1 MNRVYTRTLGFA
13 DDADAARATRP
24 GLQRCVE
31 TALNMSD
38 GLIDSVIDGLE
49 ITVARA
55 QGGAVASGPKS
66 VMKLATEQLLANR
79 VQIRATFAAQLRA
92 AMYGGVK
99 PEAQAQPL
107 LRFDDFKLLPEDK
120 LDENIEAAWAEQ
132 EIVLAVEDVLPTL
145 DALVSTLLGW
155 VTVQPQLNPL
165 RPQVFVRA
173 LCTAL
178 VEQIPDTEIRGPLM
192 TPAAGH
198 LGTRMRKLYRE
209 LGEWLE
215 SQGIEPAGLPG
226 TGVKA
231 RKGVMRGNPSA
242 GDAGSSV
249 AKTILTLDRLR
260 KLLSGDLDG
269 APSGPQDF
277 LYTVPASLDALQDMK
292 MVEAMV
298 QRLAKRTKE
307 GGKAPN
313 ATKTPA
319 GQTVDSKQIGKQL
332 GEEVIR
338 LMLESLID
346 DDRMLVKVRQILATL
361 EPVLLQLAQ
370 TEPRFFSEKQHPA
383 RQFLDRVTHHS
394 LAFTSE
400 SDEGFH
406 KFMRAV
412 EQAVSALLGM
422 QKISAAS
429 FAQVLKILED
439 AWARGDKVQKARREE
454 AAHALL
460 HAEQRNLLAKRLS
473 QEFRERM
480 SVGENKDIPAFVG
493 DFLCGPWAHAVAES
507 QLVYTDTVVADPN
520 GLVDELIWSVQPRVA
535 RLNRIRLVEL
545 VPSLLARLRQGL
557 EVISYP
563 PELTARFFDEL
574 ISLHEAALGGTRI
587 KHDVASDSVLPLPL
601 PAPAGA
607 QVAERVVEEVTEV
620 PLVLAQEAAESGFI
634 EEDAALPHDL
644 SNKDEVAAE
653 DAQATREAASLDS
666 VPPSPLSAGAE
677 ISEAPMVLVQE
688 GHESGFLEEEAV
700 MPLDLSNDGQAPDP
714 RAPAPVAGAELSTGM
729 WVELIFEGKWVR
741 AQLTWVSPHRNLFMF
756 NSSGGKAHSMSRRT
770 LDRLRTQGLMRVV
783 SDGQLVDNALNAV
796 AQVALRNS
804 LA

>member
-1 MNRVYTRTLGFA
+1 MNRVSTRTLGFA
-13 DDADAARATRP
+13 DDADAARVARP

-31 TALNMSD
+31 AALNMTD

-49 ITVARA
+49 ITVAKA
-55 QGGAVASGPKS
+55 HGGTAASGAKS
-66 VMKLATEQLLANR
+66 VMKLTTEQLVANR
-79 VQIRATFAAQLRA
+79 VQIRATFAAQLRD
-92 AMYGGVK
+92 AMYSGVK
-99 PEAQAQPL
+99 PDAQAQPL
-107 LRFDDFKLLPEDK
+107 LRFDDLQLLPEDK
-120 LDENIEAAWAEQ
+120 LDENIEAAWVEQ
-132 EIVLAVEDVLPTL
+132 EIVLAVEDVLPRL

-173 LCTAL
+173 LCAAL
-178 VEQIPDTEIRGPLM
+178 VEQLPDTEVRGPLM

-209 LGEWLE
+209 LGDWLE

-226 TGVKA
+226 TGTKA
-231 RKGVMRGNPSA
+231 RQGVARGSPST
-242 GDAGSSV
+242 GDVGSSV

-269 APSGPQDF
+269 APGGPQDF

-307 GGKAPN
+307 GGKAPK
-313 ATKTPA
+313 AAKTAA
-319 GQTVDSKQIGKQL
+319 GQAVDSKQIGKQL

-346 DDRMLVKVRQILATL
+346 DDRMLVKVRQILVTL
-361 EPVLLQLAQ
+361 EPVLLRLAQ

-383 RQFLDRVTHHS
+383 RQFLDRITHHS

-406 KFMRAV
+406 KFMRSV
-412 EQAVSALLGM
+412 EQAVSALLAM
-422 QKISAAS
+422 QQISAAS

-439 AWARGDKVQKARREE
+439 AWAREDKVQKARREE
-454 AAHALL
+454 AARALL

-480 SVGENKDIPAFVG
+480 SAGDNKDIPAFVG
-493 DFLCGPWAHAVAES
+493 DFLCGPWAQAVAES
-507 QLVYTDTVVADPN
+507 QLVYTDSVVADPN

-535 RLNRIRLVEL
+535 RLNRTRLVEL
-545 VPSLLARLRQGL
+545 VPSLLGRLRQGL

-574 ISLHEAALGGTRI
+574 ISLHEAALEGARI
-587 KHDVASDSVLPLPL
+587 KYEAVAPDSVLPLP
-601 PAPAGA
+601 APAEAEVEASGA
-607 QVAERVVEEVTEV
+607 PV
-620 PLVLAQEAAESGFI
+620 VLAQEAADSGFV
-634 EEDAALPHDL
+634 EEEAALPADL
-644 SNKDEVAAE
+644 SAQDEAVPE
-653 DAQATREAASLDS
+653 EAQASLEAMA
-666 VPPSPLSAGAE
+666 PAGAE
-677 ISEAPMVLVQE
+677 VTEAPMVLVQE
-688 GHESGFLEEEAV
+688 AHESGFLEEDAV
-700 MPLDLSNDGQAPDP
+700 MPLDLSNDGQASDP
-714 RAPAPVAGAELSTGM
+714 SAPAPVAGAELTTGM

-741 AQLTWVSPHRNLFMF
+741 AQLTWVSPHRTLFMF
-756 NSSGGKAHSMSRRT
+756 NSTGGKAHSMSRRT

-783 SDGQLVDNALNAV
+783 SDGHLVDNALNAV

>member
-1 MNRVYTRTLGFA
+1 MNRVSTRTLGFA
-13 DDADAARATRP
+13 DDADAARVARP
-24 GLQRCVE
+24 GLQHCVE
-31 TALNMSD
+31 AALNMSD
-38 GLIDSVIDGLE
+38 VLMDSVIDGLE

-55 QGGAVASGPKS
+55 HGAAAASGPKS
-66 VMKLATEQLLANR
+66 VMKLAVEQLVANR
-79 VQIRATFAAQLRA
+79 VQVRATFAEQLRA

-99 PEAQAQPL
+99 AEAQAQPL
-107 LRFDDFKLLPEDK
+107 LRFDDLQLLPEDK

-132 EIVLAVEDVLPTL
+132 EIVLAVEDVLPAF

-155 VTVQPQLNPL
+155 ITVQPQLNPL
-165 RPQVFVRA
+165 RPEVFVRA
-173 LCTAL
+173 LRTAL

-226 TGVKA
+226 TGAKA
-231 RKGVMRGNPSA
+231 GKGVARGNPST

-249 AKTILTLDRLR
+249 ARTILTLDRLR

-269 APSGPQDF
+269 APGGPQDF

-307 GGKAPN
+307 GGAAPKA
-313 ATKTPA
+313 AQTPA

-361 EPVLLQLAQ
+361 EPVLMRLAQ

-383 RQFLDRVTHHS
+383 RQFLDRITHQS

-406 KFMRAV
+406 KFRRAV
-412 EQAVSALLGM
+412 EQAVSALLAM

-439 AWARGDKVQKARREE
+439 AWAREDKVQKARREE
-454 AAHALL
+454 AARALL
-460 HAEQRNLLAKRLS
+460 HAEQRNLLAKRMS

-493 DFLCGPWAHAVAES
+493 DFLCGPWAQAVAES
-507 QLVYTDTVVADPN
+507 QLVYTDSVVADPN

-535 RLNRIRLVEL
+535 RLNRTRLVEL
-545 VPSLLARLRQGL
+545 VPSLLGRLRQGL

-574 ISLHEAALGGTRI
+574 ISLHEAALE
-587 KHDVASDSVLPLPL
+587 
-601 PAPAGA
+601 GA
-607 QVAERVVEEVTEV
+607 RTKY
-620 PLVLAQEAAESGFI
+620 EAVGP
-634 EEDAALPHDL
+634 DAL
-644 SNKDEVAAE
+644 
-653 DAQATREAASLDS
+653 
-666 VPPSPLSAGAE
+666 AGAE
-677 ISEAPMVLVQE
+677 VAEDLAQAPLVLVQE
-688 GHESGFLEEEAV
+688 ANESGFLEEDAV
-700 MPLDLSNDGQAPDP
+700 MPLDLSNDGQASDLSS
-714 RAPAPVAGAELSTGM
+714 PAPVAGAELSTGM
-729 WVELIFEGKWVR
+729 WVELIFEGNWVR
-741 AQLTWVSPHRNLFMF
+741 AQLTWVSPHRTLFMF
-756 NSSGGKAHSMSRRT
+756 NSAGSKAHSMSRRT

-783 SDGQLVDNALNAV
+783 SDGHLVDNALNAV

-804 LA
+804 LG